1 MQTIWMTANYL
12 LGLAKQRIH
21 ALARNSDAGSLSLE
35 WIVIAAVLF
44 IAATAAGVVFSNAVS
59 SESAKLP

>member
-12 LGLAKQRIH
+12 LGLARQRIR
-21 ALARNSDAGSLSLE
+21 ALANSSDGGALSLE

-44 IAATAAGVVFSNAVS
+44 IAATAAGVIFSNAVS

>member
-1 MQTIWMTANYL
+1 MQTIWVTACYL
-12 LGLAKQRIH
+12 A
-21 ALARNSDAGSLSLE
+21 ALARRRFRVLARDSQIGALSLE

-44 IAATAAGVVFSNAVS
+44 IAATAAGVIFSNAVR

>member
-1 MQTIWMTANYL
+1 MQAIWMTVRYL
-12 LGLAKQRIH
+12 EALVRQRLRV
-21 ALARNSDAGSLSLE
+21 LARNSQIGALSLE

-44 IAATAAGVVFSNAVS
+44 IAATAAGVMFSNAVR